1 VRLQEM
7 RYVNIS
13 RLDECRNRLGIA
25 SSPHRVIQ
33 MLMEAGLSRLKSAAV
48 QMRRGEIAQKGE
60 SIGFLITA
68 INGLQASLDA
78 EAGGEIAANLDG
90 FYDYMTRTLVVANL
104 DNDADRVDEI
114 AELLCEIKSGW
125 DGIDPKLSAAR

>member
-1 VRLQEM
+1 
-7 RYVNIS
+7 
-13 RLDECRNRLGIA
+13 
-25 SSPHRVIQ
+25 
-33 MLMEAGLSRLKSAAV
+33 
-48 QMRRGEIAQKGE
+48 MRRGEIAQKGE